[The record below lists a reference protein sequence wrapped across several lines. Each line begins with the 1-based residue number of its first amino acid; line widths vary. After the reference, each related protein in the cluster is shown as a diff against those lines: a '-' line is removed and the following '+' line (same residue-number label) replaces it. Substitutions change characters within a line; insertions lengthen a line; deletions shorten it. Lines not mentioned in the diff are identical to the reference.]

1 MPNYLLLDNGLILSG
16 DTLGNEGTPLTEEEY
31 IALTQQNNLDHDH
44 GDTPEQLLAAQ
55 LRYDEL
61 FIQYTIGG
69 LDPIAFLGLRPE

>member
-31 IALTQQNNLDHDH
+31 IALTQQNDHDH
-44 GDTPEQLLAAQ
+44 DVTPEQLLAAQ

-69 LDPIAFLGLRPE
+69 LDPIAFIGLRPE